1 MIWYLFIELI
11 IGALHSCGIHP
22 FFCTILRAFLG
33 VAPVVGSFLA
43 RGPRV
48 SPQAI
53 RPLLWPFVFQVGI
66 IAPQSVSSPLSAIL
80 AKAFSAQ
87 ICRDLRSK
95 ASASFSTSLCRNALV
110 YMHVWVGRGSI
121 HRGLYV
127 VGDMGLYIVGCLP
140 SCLQSLQTLKLWK
153 RPLLVMRVVQPMP
166 PMPPIQFAIS
176 SQISWPFQ
184 AGQLPIVLDFFFV
197 LQREIVFSA
206 IR

>member
-33 VAPVVGSFLA
+33 VAPVVAPVVGSFLA

-87 ICRDLRSK
+87 ICRDLSRP
-95 ASASFSTSLCRNALV
+95 ALALPCVGTHLSTC
-110 YMHVWVGRGSI
+110 MC
-121 HRGLYV
+121 GLDV
-127 VGDMGLYIVGCLP
+127 GLYIVGCM
-140 SCLQSLQTLKLWK
+140 SWVTWVYTSW
-153 RPLLVMRVVQPMP
+153 VVCR
-166 PMPPIQFAIS
+166 
-176 SQISWPFQ
+176 
-184 AGQLPIVLDFFFV
+184 G
-197 LQREIVFSA
+197 
-206 IR
+206 